1 MRAMRTMRA
10 MPVTRTMRRLSLL
23 PLWKLSLLLLLVAGC
38 GWGATP
44 IERVVHRPARYQ
56 ARSLTV
62 RGAVVWAGYLPDVGS
77 RGFELEQ
84 GGARLLV
91 LSSRPSPVVG
101 KRIRVRGLLEVAF
114 ELGDRRAPV
123 LLEEEP
129 GPDANGGAGD
139 VR

>member
-1 MRAMRTMRA
+1 MKRMKRVMPAMRM
-10 MPVTRTMRRLSLL
+10 MRRLCR
-23 PLWKLSLLLLLVAGC
+23 LWLWRLCLVLLLCAGC

-56 ARSLTV
+56 ARPLTV
-62 RGAVVWAGYLPDVGS
+62 RGTVVWAGYLPDVGS

-91 LSSRPSPVVG
+91 LSSRSSPAVG
-101 KRIRVRGLLEVAF
+101 KPVRVSGHLEMAF
-114 ELGDRRAPV
+114 ELGDRCAPV
-123 LLEEEP
+123 LLDEGP
-129 GPDANGGAGD
+129 GPGANGGAAD